1 MSSRHVMIDGWVIDK
16 NKSRKFVHGR
26 LMVDDFSA
34 KEFHNFVARV
44 NRKKG
49 MEILL
54 SFLHFCR

>member
-1 MSSRHVMIDGWVIDK
+1 MTRSRHMMIDGWVIDK

-26 LMVDDFSA
+26 LMADDFSA
-34 KEFHNFVARV
+34 KEIHKFIARV

-54 SFLHFCR
+54 SF